1 MEKHAEIGAGRK
13 RRTRTFINGSAK
25 IKLEDYFQKEPRPSP
40 EALDKLADSVKMNYK
55 VLRIWFCNRRQK
67 EKRMKQPT
75 AVPVIKTQLSSQNL
89 ADRDESAEAGK
100 ADEDVTDDSLT
111 EDTESSF
118 LQSSTSGNRLISFE
132 LNIKKCDK
140 LNLKIKQPNYL
151 YLFSF

>member
-1 MEKHAEIGAGRK
+1 
-13 RRTRTFINGSAK
+13 
-25 IKLEDYFQKEPRPSP
+25 
-40 EALDKLADSVKMNYK
+40 
-55 VLRIWFCNRRQK
+55 
-67 EKRMKQPT
+67 MKQPT